1 MSTKSRWIIPC
12 YFAEKKSQTKAIEIN
27 LTKYLKSFISNEIWN
42 RKFDYGFSSGLKNT
56 DKENIKDAKII
67 IFPRFV
73 SGYVNEKRNIESIE
87 KYCGKLPGYLK
98 INNYKNWKDRIGVAI
113 IEVEYDKAIDDCL
126 PSREEFINIS
136 YTENF
141 YRVYNQHKSVLTELS
156 SFFLAGLHLSFPTS
170 SFMPFDNNHINDGY
184 IQINSNKKVFA
195 NIHSSNAFMHEVLI
209 ESDKLES
216 VLMVNLEGLSSVW
229 HLNLWPLKR
238 YLIAVESDRISM
250 DNLLDLIY
258 SLEGLFSRNASSD
271 FIKTFC
277 TISISK
283 TKKNAIELKEL
294 LDLAFRIRNDIAHGE
309 RSYDAN
315 DIVKLR
321 GKDIQAEEIF
331 WRMKT
336 IVAIMIT
343 KCISKLI
350 CNPEMKNL
358 KFNENDLLEEIYKK

>member
-1 MSTKSRWIIPC
+1 MSTKSKWVVPC
-12 YFAEKKSQTKAIEIN
+12 YFAEKKLQTKPIEID
-27 LTKYLKSFISNEIWN
+27 LTKHLKLFLSNEVWN

-56 DKENIKDAKII
+56 EQENIKNAKII
-67 IFPRFV
+67 IFPRFI
-73 SGYVNEKRNIESIE
+73 SGYVNEKRNVESIE
-87 KYCGKLPGYLK
+87 KYCGKLPAYLK
-98 INNYKNWKDRIGVAI
+98 INNYKNWKYRIGFAI
-113 IEVEYDKAIDDCL
+113 IEVEYDKAVDDIL
-126 PSREEFINIS
+126 PSKEEFKNIT
-136 YTENF
+136 YNENF
-141 YRVYNQHKSVLTELS
+141 YKTYSQHKAVLTELS

-195 NIHSSNAFMHEVLI
+195 NTNCSDAFMHEVLI
-209 ESDKLES
+209 ESDKIEN
-216 VLMVNLEGLSSVW
+216 VLMINLERLSSVW

-238 YLIAVESDRISM
+238 YLIAVESDRITM
-250 DNLLDLIY
+250 DNLLDLLY
-258 SLEGLFSRNASSD
+258 SLEGLFQKNASSD

-283 TKKNAIELKEL
+283 TKHKAIELKEL
-294 LDLAFRIRNDIAHGE
+294 LDIAFRIRNDIAHGE
-309 RSYDAN
+309 RSYDAF
-315 DIVKLR
+315 DIIKFR
-321 GKDIQAEEIF
+321 GKEIQAEEIF